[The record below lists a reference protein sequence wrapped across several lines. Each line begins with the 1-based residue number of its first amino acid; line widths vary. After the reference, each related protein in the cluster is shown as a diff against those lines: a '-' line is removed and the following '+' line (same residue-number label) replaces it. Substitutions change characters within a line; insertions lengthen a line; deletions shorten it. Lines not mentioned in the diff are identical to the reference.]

1 MRFWMA
7 LALVA
12 ALMLVSSRV
21 DARTIPAKSAA
32 AARPGRIADTYI
44 KHSNANF
51 NPCGASNQLLHTVS
65 TASNCAYDWAQ
76 VGSTRT
82 EMFTQLSPAQTLPTW
97 KYLEANTSLVSR
109 VTSAVA
115 DSSQPAASPVP
126 TGQNS
131 QPAASPAPAG
141 QAANQGPASGMCFNY
156 NTGRMIQCSSS
167 PYATGPP
174 QPRLQNPF
182 FNPCGGWRQMLVS
195 YAGATNCVMPPGD
208 ISVGGLYG
216 ATWIPASTQLV
227 FNGTTLSSSTAATT
241 GNYPGGYIKTG
252 LPGRFELGFL
262 PPQTQTIWGY
272 NGNVN
277 KGGATNMKF
286 VIKNLFAFYNDWPWK
301 NAQFIDAWFV
311 TYIPPTG
318 SEAWR
323 GIGPSYAVNTSTTV
337 AATLSPS
344 GKGRI
349 LVNLTT
355 PFTNS
360 VISSAPGSC
369 TTCTGHVTRGWG
381 GALIGTMIWIHHSWR
396 LNTSLVWATPA
407 NKWALNINPNYL
419 ISRRLVIGANYGG
432 SGIIADQDQSINA
445 VPLSTHFTTNP
456 RFLNLGIYYMLG
468 PTYEPFT
475 NLPKTGAPG
484 D

>member
-1 MRFWMA
+1 MA
-7 LALVA
+7 
-12 ALMLVSSRV
+12 
-21 DARTIPAKSAA
+21 
-32 AARPGRIADTYI
+32 
-44 KHSNANF
+44 
-51 NPCGASNQLLHTVS
+51 AS
-65 TASNCAYDWAQ
+65 
-76 VGSTRT
+76 
-82 EMFTQLSPAQTLPTW
+82 SPA
-97 KYLEANTSLVSR
+97 
-109 VTSAVA
+109 
-115 DSSQPAASPVP
+115 PAP
-126 TGQNS
+126 
-131 QPAASPAPAG
+131 PAPAG
-141 QAANQGPASGMCFNY
+141 QSSPPAAAPPSAGQPIPGAKSASELCFNY
-156 NTGRMIQCSSS
+156 NTGRMIPCAG

-195 YAGATNCVMPPGD
+195 YAGATNCVLPPGD
-208 ISVGGLYG
+208 IEVGGLYG
-216 ATWIPASTQLV
+216 ATWIPASTELT
-227 FNGTTLSSSTAATT
+227 FNGITASTSTAATT

-252 LPGRFELGFL
+252 LPGRFELGYL

-360 VISSAPGSC
+360 VISSTPGSC
-369 TTCTGHVTRGWG
+369 ATCTGHVTRGWG

-432 SGIIADQDQSINA
+432 SGIVADQDQSINA

-475 NLPKTGAPG
+475 NIPKTGLPG